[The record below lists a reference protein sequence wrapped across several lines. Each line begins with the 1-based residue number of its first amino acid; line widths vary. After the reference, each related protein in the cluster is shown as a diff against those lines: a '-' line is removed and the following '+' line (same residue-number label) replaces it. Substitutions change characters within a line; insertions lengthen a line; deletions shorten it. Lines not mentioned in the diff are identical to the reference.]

1 MKKIFILI
9 LMLSSMAVFSQS
21 ILISPNVN
29 ANTYKI
35 RRNGVGFETKSN
47 DLPIQMGTHLSLNN
61 ASIHT
66 YNLDPLV
73 LNSQGITLTIQNT
86 GNVSFASGKIKFGND
101 APGIR
106 IEEYEGIT
114 SAIDGG
120 GASIALPIT
129 YYNQNMTIISLKL
142 VVDCGVN
149 GNVSEEYTFNPGFQ
163 VSVSYDQIN
172 RVIYVWNKAGNC
184 YDIKNKPFKI
194 MMTYIAGN

>member
-9 LMLSSMAVFSQS
+9 LMLSSMGVFSQS

-29 ANTYKI
+29 ANTFKI
-35 RRNGVGFETKSN
+35 RRNGVGFETRSN

-73 LNSQGITLTIQNT
+73 ISTGYAVTIQNT
-86 GNVSFASGKIKFGND
+86 GDVSLNYGKIKFGND

-120 GASIALPIT
+120 GASIALPLN
-129 YYNQNMTIISLKL
+129 YYNQDMQIISLKL
-142 VVDCGVN
+142 VVDTGDY
-149 GNVSEEYTFNPGFQ
+149 GYVSEEFTFYLGLQ
-163 VSVSYDQIN
+163 VSLSYDQIN
-172 RVIYVWNKAGNC
+172 RILYVWNKAGNC
-184 YDIKNKPFKI
+184 YDIKSKPFKI